1 MLRQLGIPTWFCS
14 FSAAEFRWKDTI
26 CTLLAQQNDSR
37 DPNQL
42 DWSEK
47 CKILNSNPVTVARMF
62 EHRFHVFQRDV
73 IFSPSQPIGKV
84 VDFFHRVEFQQR
96 GSPHMHCL
104 YWVENAPKF
113 GKDDDERISEFID
126 KYVSCAVPSDDQPD
140 LRKIVL
146 EVQQHSKNHSKSCR
160 KKGTECRF
168 NFPRPPS
175 HRTFISKPADEDDNK
190 NCASETDE
198 SELSKCQA
206 KEILLRVWNHLL
218 DEGNANKS
226 ASDIFSDLELTQEI
240 YEYAHN
246 KVTAK
251 TATVLKRNA
260 NEVWTNQ
267 YNPCLL
273 KCWDANMDIQFVLDP
288 FSCIVYIVSYISK
301 AEREMGMLLKQTKI
315 EAEEGNLNAR
325 ETMKRI
331 GSAYL
336 HHREVSAQEAVYRV
350 CNLKMK
356 ECSRKVVFV
365 PVGDNPTRL
374 SKPLS
379 QMKKK
384 NVKKLLK
391 TWMKMKMMRKVC
403 G

>member
-1 MLRQLGIPTWFCS
+1 M
-14 FSAAEFRWKDTI
+14 
-26 CTLLAQQNDSR
+26 
-37 DPNQL
+37 
-42 DWSEK
+42 
-47 CKILNSNPVTVARMF
+47 
-62 EHRFHVFQRDV
+62 
-73 IFSPSQPIGKV
+73 
-84 VDFFHRVEFQQR
+84 
-96 GSPHMHCL
+96 
-104 YWVENAPKF
+104 
-113 GKDDDERISEFID
+113 D
-126 KYVSCAVPSDDQPD
+126 KSVY
-140 LRKIVL
+140 
-146 EVQQHSKNHSKSCR
+146 
-160 KKGTECRF
+160 
-168 NFPRPPS
+168 
-175 HRTFISKPADEDDNK
+175 
-190 NCASETDE
+190 
-198 SELSKCQA
+198 
-206 KEILLRVWNHLL
+206 
-218 DEGNANKS
+218 
-226 ASDIFSDLELTQEI
+226 
-240 YEYAHN
+240 
-246 KVTAK
+246 
-251 TATVLKRNA
+251 
-260 NEVWTNQ
+260 
-267 YNPCLL
+267 PCLL

-391 TWMKMKMMRKVC
+391 TQMKMKMMKKVC

>member
-1 MLRQLGIPTWFCS
+1 MS
-14 FSAAEFRWKDTI
+14 F
-26 CTLLAQQNDSR
+26 
-37 DPNQL
+37 
-42 DWSEK
+42 
-47 CKILNSNPVTVARMF
+47 
-62 EHRFHVFQRDV
+62 
-73 IFSPSQPIGKV
+73 
-84 VDFFHRVEFQQR
+84 
-96 GSPHMHCL
+96 
-104 YWVENAPKF
+104 
-113 GKDDDERISEFID
+113 
-126 KYVSCAVPSDDQPD
+126 AVPSDDQPD

-240 YEYAHN
+240 YENAHN

-391 TWMKMKMMRKVC
+391 T
-403 G
+403 